1 MDELDELIEGLNV
14 RGVREHELK
23 EKLVHARERIVRS
36 LRKAPMVVGKLVLD
50 DDELAKIEKKETKK
64 VNKIFFTCGQIC
76 MRLTDKEWPFYTPIQ
91 KTFSPKNFSRAVFP
105 SKFFRLN

>member
-1 MDELDELIEGLNV
+1 MPKTTWAFYSSVDELDELIEGLNV

-64 VNKIFFTCGQIC
+64 VNKNFFTCGQIC
-76 MRLTDKEWPFYTPIQ
+76 MRLTD
-91 KTFSPKNFSRAVFP
+91 
-105 SKFFRLN
+105 